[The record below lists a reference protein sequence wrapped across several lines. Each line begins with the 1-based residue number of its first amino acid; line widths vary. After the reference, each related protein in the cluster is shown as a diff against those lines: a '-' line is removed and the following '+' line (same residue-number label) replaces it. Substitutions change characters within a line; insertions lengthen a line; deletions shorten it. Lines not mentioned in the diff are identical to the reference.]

1 MSFKSLLTIINRADL
16 STSALEP
23 AIQAAARLDAHLDIV
38 CIGVDQTQMGY
49 YYAGANAVVM
59 QENLHRAQDDAMAIE
74 AAVKA
79 RMASETIAWGS
90 ETIVAQ
96 LGGMG
101 HIVAQ
106 RARFTDLVILPKP
119 YGENC
124 GPEDEAIIE
133 ASMFDGHAPVIVLPN
148 DASFGRNI
156 VVAWNQSNEA
166 MTAIRAALPLLQAA
180 DTVNITII
188 NPPAHGPERS
198 DPGGALS
205 QWLSRNGVHPEIS
218 VLAKTM
224 PRVADVLARHAT
236 DIDADLIV
244 MGAYGHSRF
253 REAVLGG
260 ATRNMLEKSEVP
272 VFLAH

>member
-1 MSFKSLLTIINRADL
+1 MGFKSLLTIVNRVDL
-16 STSALEP
+16 ATSALDA
-23 AIQAAARLDAHLDIV
+23 AIQAAAKMDAHLDILA
-38 CIGVDQTQMGY
+38 IGVDQTQMGY

-59 QENLHRAQDDAMAIE
+59 QENLHRAQDEAMAIE
-74 AAVKA
+74 TAIKA
-79 RMASETIAWGS
+79 RMQGETIPWSS

-101 HIVAQ
+101 HIVSQ
-106 RARFTDLVILPKP
+106 RARFSDLVILPKP

-124 GPEDEAIIE
+124 GPEDETIIE
-133 ASMFDGHAPVIVLPN
+133 AAMFDGQAPVIVLPSN
-148 DASFGRNI
+148 TNFGKNV

-180 DTVNITII
+180 DMVNIAII
-188 NPPAHGPERS
+188 DPPPHGPERS

-205 QWLSRNGVHPEIS
+205 QWLSRQGVHPEIS

-236 DIDADLIV
+236 DICADLVV

-253 REAVLGG
+253 REAILGG
-260 ATRNMLEKSEVP
+260 ATRHTLEASEVP